1 MSIMIDHTGVIVSNF
16 ERSKSFYAAALEP
29 VGLSL
34 IAEYSAS
41 MTGATDIAG
50 FGQPPEA
57 EFWITRGHPGSI
69 PVHVAFRVHNHTAV
83 KAFYNA
89 ALAAGGRDNG
99 APGFRPHYHPNY
111 YAAFVLDPDGHNIEA
126 VCYQP
131 E

>member
-1 MSIMIDHTGVIVSNF
+1 M
-16 ERSKSFYAAALEP
+16 L
-29 VGLSL
+29 L

-41 MTGATDIAG
+41 TTGSTDIAG

-57 EFWITRGHPGSI
+57 EFWLTHGNPGSVR
-69 PVHVAFRVHNHTAV
+69 VHVAFRVHNHAAV
-83 KAFYNA
+83 EAFYNA

-99 APGFRPHYHPNY
+99 APGLRPQYHPNY

-126 VCYQP
+126 VCHQP